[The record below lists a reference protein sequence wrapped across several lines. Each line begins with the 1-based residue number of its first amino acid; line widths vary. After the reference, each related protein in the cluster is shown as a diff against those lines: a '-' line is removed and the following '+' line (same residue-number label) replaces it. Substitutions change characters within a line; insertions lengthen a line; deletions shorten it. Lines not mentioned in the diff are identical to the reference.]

1 MPTLTSLS
9 RPAAVAAV
17 ALGLAIAGCGS
28 SSDKNDYVKH
38 VNAAIASLSKSL
50 SDAGGAL
57 SSGDAGAAA
66 AAKLEAGGKAM
77 DKASSD
83 FEALDPPSD
92 AKDANTKIAD
102 GFHKLAGQFHTM
114 ADLARK
120 KDVSGLTKS
129 LTAFE
134 NSDGAQEIQK
144 AQDELAAAGYKIKNG

>member
-1 MPTLTSLS
+1 MPTLTSLT
-9 RPAAVAAV
+9 RPAAIAAV
-17 ALGLAIAGCGS
+17 TLGLVVAGCGS

-38 VNAAIASLSKSL
+38 VNQAIASLSTSL

-57 SSGDAGAAA
+57 SSGNAGTAA
-66 AAKLEAGGKAM
+66 AAKLEAGGQAM

-83 FEALDPPSD
+83 FQGLKPPAD
-92 AKDANTKIAD
+92 AKDANAKIVD

-120 KDVSGLTKS
+120 QDVSGLTKS
-129 LTAFE
+129 LTAFQ

>member
-1 MPTLTSLS
+1 MPTLISLS

-17 ALGLAIAGCGS
+17 ALGLAVAGCGS
-28 SSDKNDYVKH
+28 TSDKNDYVQH
-38 VNAAIASLSKSL
+38 VNTAISSLSKSL

-57 SSGDAGAAA
+57 SAGDAGTAA

-77 DKASSD
+77 DKASND
-83 FEALDPPSD
+83 FKALDPPSD

-102 GFHKLAGQFHTM
+102 GFHKLAGQFHAM
-114 ADLARK
+114 AQQAK
-120 KDVSGLTKS
+120 AKDVAALTKS

>member
-1 MPTLTSLS
+1 MGSPGRDGRPRCPRSSPSPAPSPS
-9 RPAAVAAV
+9 RRSRSAWP
-17 ALGLAIAGCGS
+17 
-28 SSDKNDYVKH
+28 
-38 VNAAIASLSKSL
+38 LSKSL

-66 AAKLEAGGKAM
+66 ASKLEAGGKAM

-92 AKDANTKIAD
+92 AKDANAKIAD
-102 GFHKLAGQFHTM
+102 GFHKLAGQFHSM
-114 ADLARK
+114 AQLAK
-120 KDVSGLTKS
+120 AKDVAGLTKS

-144 AQDELAAAGYKIKNG
+144 AQEELAAAGYKIKNG